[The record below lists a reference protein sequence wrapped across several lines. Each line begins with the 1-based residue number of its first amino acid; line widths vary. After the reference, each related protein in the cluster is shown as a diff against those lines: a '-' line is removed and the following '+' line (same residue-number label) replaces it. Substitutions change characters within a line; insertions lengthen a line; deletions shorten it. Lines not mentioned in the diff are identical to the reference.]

1 MSYDVTALQKSL
13 NQLELDSELVLGMHY
28 HNLRS
33 DIELVEFL
41 IAGAVQVVFGSG
53 RRIVARKKKGFNGWL
68 GRLKSA
74 QGSGIFF
81 YAELANDQHQGF
93 RGRALG
99 NCPNK
104 GMPRSDECCHGSR
117 AAQVPGLRIAGGDGM
132 NGAQPCGGQLLFPAA

>member
-1 MSYDVTALQKSL
+1 MSYDVAALQKGL

-33 DIELVEFL
+33 SIELVEFR

-81 YAELANDQHQGF
+81 DAEFTHDQDQGF

-104 GMPRSDECCHGSR
+104 GMPRSDECCRGSR
-117 AAQVPGLRIAGGDGM
+117 TAQVPGLGIAGGDGM
-132 NGAQPCGGQLLFPAA
+132 NRPQP